1 RDRRQRRRRP
11 SGAEERQGDRRD
23 LRSAARG
30 GGAPVVTDRGAAG
43 RPQRDQ
49 ARGLTRRPRGPSLR
63 SEASMARSIPWIK
76 WLLYGVYA
84 VAGAVSLMLATPAG
98 LELLGQ
104 SVDSLTFLP
113 ARVLTL

>member
-1 RDRRQRRRRP
+1 
-11 SGAEERQGDRRD
+11 
-23 LRSAARG
+23 
-30 GGAPVVTDRGAAG
+30 
-43 RPQRDQ
+43 
-49 ARGLTRRPRGPSLR
+49 
-63 SEASMARSIPWIK
+63 MARSIPWIK

-113 ARVLTL
+113 ARVLTLPWSLALLVTDDDTVTALAILGVGYILNLGVATVLVRAD